1 MNKFFILFLI
11 LGLDALFLLY
21 ETSQLSIGYTET
33 TVLNGSFS
41 VLQQIE
47 EISFYIFGK
56 NDFALRFPMIILHL
70 LSTVLLFNL
79 SKQYLKY
86 DRDRLWLVVVF
97 ILLPG
102 VLSSSI
108 VVNNAGLVIF
118 SLFLY
123 LNLYKINN
131 YFRYFLLLPLW
142 FVSPSMIFLYL
153 GLSLYSIKEKDYKF
167 SLLNIGLFFSSL
179 YIFGFDT
186 TGLPKGHFLD
196 TLAICSAIFTPIIF
210 VYIFYIL
217 YRRYITSQE
226 DILWY
231 ISATALVLSLL
242 LSFRQRLHLEDFAP
256 YILVALPLAGQT
268 FYHSYRVRL
277 KQFRGTYKIFFVLS
291 LLFLSLNAT
300 AIFFNKYFYRVLND
314 PTEHF
319 AYEMHIAKDLA
330 QKLKEQKL
338 TCIDV
343 NDKKMQT
350 RLSFYGVGYCQKNK
364 LLHHKSENS
373 LSVTIRYKDAKVY
386 QAYVT
391 KLNK

>member
-70 LSTVLLFNL
+70 QSTVLLFNL

-131 YFRYFLLLPLW
+131 YF
-142 FVSPSMIFLYL
+142 
-153 GLSLYSIKEKDYKF
+153 SLILTK
-167 SLLNIGLFFSSL
+167 
-179 YIFGFDT
+179 
-186 TGLPKGHFLD
+186 
-196 TLAICSAIFTPIIF
+196 IILMTM
-210 VYIFYIL
+210 VQVDSHLHLIIIQSY
-217 YRRYITSQE
+217 
-226 DILWY
+226 
-231 ISATALVLSLL
+231 
-242 LSFRQRLHLEDFAP
+242 FRQI
-256 YILVALPLAGQT
+256 YIILT
-268 FYHSYRVRL
+268 N
-277 KQFRGTYKIFFVLS
+277 IFIII
-291 LLFLSLNAT
+291 T
-300 AIFFNKYFYRVLND
+300 W
-314 PTEHF
+314 
-319 AYEMHIAKDLA
+319 
-330 QKLKEQKL
+330 QQ
-338 TCIDV
+338 
-343 NDKKMQT
+343 
-350 RLSFYGVGYCQKNK
+350 
-364 LLHHKSENS
+364 
-373 LSVTIRYKDAKVY
+373 SV
-386 QAYVT
+386 
-391 KLNK
+391 

>member
-21 ETSQLSIGYTET
+21 ETSQLSISYAET

-41 VLQQIE
+41 LLKYIE
-47 EISFYIFGK
+47 NTSLYLLGK
-56 NDFALRFPMIILHL
+56 NDFALRLPMIILHIA
-70 LSTVLLFNL
+70 SAVLLFNF

-86 DRDRLWLVVVF
+86 DRDRLWLVAVF

-108 VVNNAGLVIF
+108 VVNDAGLVIF

-123 LNLYKINN
+123 LNLYKIKD
-131 YFRYFLLLPLW
+131 YFRYILLFPLW

-153 GLSLYSIKEKDYKF
+153 GLFFHSIKEKDYRF
-167 SLLNIGLFFSSL
+167 GFLNIVLFISSL
-179 YIFGFDT
+179 FIFGFDT

-196 TLAICSAIFTPIIF
+196 TLAICSAIFTPIVF

-231 ISATALVLSLL
+231 ISASALVLSLI

-256 YILVALPLAGQT
+256 YILLALPLAAQT

-277 KQFRGTYKIFFVLS
+277 KQFRGTYKLFFVLS
-291 LLFLSLNAT
+291 LLFLFLNAT
-300 AIFFNKYFYRVLND
+300 AILFNKYLYRVLDD
-314 PTEHF
+314 PKEHF

-330 QKLKEQKL
+330 QKLKEKKL

-343 NDKKMQT
+343 NDKKLQT
-350 RLSFYGVGYCQKNK
+350 RLNFYGVGYCTKNQ
-364 LLHHKSENS
+364 LSHNMSENAQ
-373 LSVTIRYKDAKVY
+373 SVTIRYKDAKVY

-391 KLNK
+391 ELNK